1 MTAWGLAV
9 ATAVILFAGP
19 GLPLLAKRV
28 SRIYALYF
36 CFAFILRSVLLVTLE
51 PSPSSGSAFAVADL
65 AAGGYDRSVP
75 LVLPYASAS
84 GLGLFA
90 ALWLVT
96 RLPLSRRI
104 VELTLPVPY
113 AVVIYAT
120 GCALRLAAA
129 AAPDS
134 GLFARLGSLGQTACL
149 VVLAGI
155 VLGTNWRNSSQRL
168 VLCLAGAEVAFSV
181 LSASKTPL
189 LTVLLLVYL
198 DPRRPRLSAKVV
210 VVGALTLV
218 VAFTG
223 IQGLKSSGGPEQTGN
238 LAERA
243 FFSMAGRLDGLFAL
257 AGVWRQGSGLYHPEG
272 GMAAAML
279 RAVLPGWLQVGDK
292 ELAGRLWGINIY
304 RVDNGTSYAEGLAGE
319 GLAIGGELG
328 PLWWGVAGGVLLGA
342 AILAA
347 ASRFRLIQFTALAFL
362 ASTATFERGLLGQ
375 LEQISA
381 AAQAA
386 ALIVVALALIGSTG
400 RAVPARAGEL
410 KTTSGL
416 R

>member
-1 MTAWGLAV
+1 MTAWALAF
-9 ATAVILFAGP
+9 ATAVILFVGP
-19 GLPLLAKRV
+19 GLPLLARRISRV
-28 SRIYALYF
+28 YAVYF
-36 CFAFILRSVLLVTLE
+36 SFAFVLRSVLLVTIE
-51 PSPSSGSAFAVADL
+51 PAPASGSAFVVADL
-65 AAGGYDRSVP
+65 AAAGYDSSVP
-75 LVLPYASAS
+75 QVLPYASAS

-96 RLPLSRRI
+96 RLPISRRQ
-104 VELTLPVPY
+104 VELTLPVSQ
-113 AVVIYAT
+113 ALFIYAAAT
-120 GCALRLAAA
+120 ILRLLATVV
-129 AAPDS
+129 PDS
-134 GLFARLGSLGQTACL
+134 GLIARLGSLGQTAC
-149 VVLAGI
+149 VVILAGI
-155 VLGTNWRNSSQRL
+155 VLGTDWRAGAQRL
-168 VLCLAGAEVAFSV
+168 VLCLAITEVVFSV

-198 DPRRPRLSAKVV
+198 DPRRPKLSMKVLLA
-210 VVGALTLV
+210 GAAALI
-218 VAFTG
+218 VAFTS
-223 IQGLKSSGGPEQTGN
+223 IQSLKSSGGPEQTGN

-272 GMAAAML
+272 GMAASML

-400 RAVPARAGEL
+400 RAVPTRVREL